1 MTGKDYLVTVHFQVD
16 EQLIVSAESKAK
28 AESVVRKGIHFG
40 YDAEITENESLCG
53 VEKLTVTA
61 KRYKEA
67 KE

>member
-1 MTGKDYLVTVHFQVD
+1 MTGKDYLVTVHFEVD

-53 VEKLTVTA
+53 VEMLTVTA
-61 KRYKEA
+61 EKYKEA

>member
-1 MTGKDYLVTVHFQVD
+1 MASKDYLVTVHFEVD
-16 EQLIVSAESKAK
+16 EQLIVPAESKAK
-28 AESVVRKGIHFG
+28 AEQVVRGGVHFD

-61 KRYKEA
+61 KRYKGA